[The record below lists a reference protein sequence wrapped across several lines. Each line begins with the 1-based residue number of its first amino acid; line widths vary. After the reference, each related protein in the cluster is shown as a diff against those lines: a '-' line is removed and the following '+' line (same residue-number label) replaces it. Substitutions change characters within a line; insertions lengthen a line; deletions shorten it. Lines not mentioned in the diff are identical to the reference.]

1 MSKHTNHGHDNHQ
14 EKNHAP
20 QGAQSAHS
28 NGGKEGQNPQVDGKP
43 EVSKEANSTETA
55 PKTPSEEG
63 KGKANEE
70 AQRLR
75 TELEAKIVALEAEI
89 SNLKDQYLRKA
100 AEFENF
106 RKRMQKE
113 KQDAIDY
120 ANQSLLLDLIP
131 VLDDFERAIKSSE
144 VSKDFGALHEGISL
158 IEKRLVSQLENKWG
172 LARFESAGTPFD
184 PNRHEAIMMEKTPSV
199 AEPTVGE
206 DFVKGYTLK
215 NRVIRSAKVKVLMP
229 EEEKP
234 VEEARSEET
243 KESES
248 GPSA

>member
-1 MSKHTNHGHDNHQ
+1 MSKHTNHGQDNHQ
-14 EKNHAP
+14 EKTHSIQNTQDTQETQDNQGPRSEGANQEQTP
-20 QGAQSAHS
+20 QAVGKSESS
-28 NGGKEGQNPQVDGKP
+28 ND
-43 EVSKEANSTETA
+43 SSI
-55 PKTPSEEG
+55 
-63 KGKANEE
+63 EE
-70 AQRLR
+70 ALRLR
-75 TELEAKIVALEAEI
+75 TELDVKITALEAEI

-158 IEKRLVSQLENKWG
+158 IEKRMVAQLENKWG
-172 LARFESAGTPFD
+172 LSRFESAGKPFD
-184 PNRHEAIMMEKTPSV
+184 PNRHEAIMMEKTASV

-215 NRVIRSAKVKVLMP
+215 NRVVRSAKVRVLMP

-234 VEEARSEET
+234 VEGTSPEGPV
-243 KESES
+243 ESES

>member
-1 MSKHTNHGHDNHQ
+1 MSKHTIHGQDNNQ
-14 EKNHAP
+14 EKKP
-20 QGAQSAHS
+20 TTKETQSEGS
-28 NGGKEGQNPQVDGKP
+28 KEGQTAPVDEK
-43 EVSKEANSTETA
+43 AETPSEPGSADAA
-55 PKTPSEEG
+55 PKTHSEEG
-63 KGKANEE
+63 KGKSNGEVL
-70 AQRLR
+70 RLR

-158 IEKRLVSQLENKWG
+158 IEKRLVAQLENKWG
-172 LARFESAGTPFD
+172 LSRFESAGTPFD
-184 PNRHEAIMMEKTPSV
+184 PNRHEAIMMEKTTSV

-215 NRVIRSAKVKVLMP
+215 NRIVRSAKVKVLMP
-229 EEEKP
+229 EDEKP
-234 VEEARSEET
+234 AEESSSEGPA
-243 KESES
+243 ES